1 LVSPAKCIVGNIGSI
16 VCITAVAAPWYV
28 IMSFGHNTCK
38 QLKSLGQTP
47 EFISSEC
54 RN

>member
-1 LVSPAKCIVGNIGSI
+1 
-16 VCITAVAAPWYV
+16 V
-28 IMSFGHNTCK
+28 IMPFGHNTRK